1 MQMNVGLHRLAERL
15 ESTRG
20 FSDEKQAL
28 RDEWAA
34 ETEGAVLPALD
45 ALTGSLA
52 TLARELDA
60 AEAAAGALERL
71 AAAVDALGDA
81 PESAGYVAPYNAAL
95 QALERRL
102 ADDGPVVDAVNAVI
116 GRVEPAGAEA
126 EAEIERR
133 YREAAE
139 QAAARKEAEERRE
152 AEERKRNALAEADAA
167 LAVLAGSI
175 PEVEAAR
182 AAELAQAA

>member
-20 FSDEKQAL
+20 FANEKQAL

-60 AEAAAGALERL
+60 AEEATGALERL

-81 PESAGYVAPYNAAL
+81 PESAGYVAPYNAAFE
-95 QALERRL
+95 ALERRL
-102 ADDGPVVDAVNAVI
+102 ADDGPLVDAVNVVI

-126 EAEIERR
+126 EAEIARR
-133 YREAAE
+133 EREAAE
-139 QAAARKEAEERRE
+139 Q
-152 AEERKRNALAEADAA
+152 
-167 LAVLAGSI
+167 
-175 PEVEAAR
+175 EVAR
-182 AAELAQAA
+182 AAADGLAA